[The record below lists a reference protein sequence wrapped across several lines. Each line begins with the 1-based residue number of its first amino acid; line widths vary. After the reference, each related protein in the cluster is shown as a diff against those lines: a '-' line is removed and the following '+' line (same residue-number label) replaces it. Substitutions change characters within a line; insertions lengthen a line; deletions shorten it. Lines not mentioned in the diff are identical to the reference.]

1 MCRDLAGDGWFLTN
15 IQDDEIDLLS
25 VFETLLDGKWKILAF
40 LMAGVVSIAA
50 YWVVA
55 PNPKFVAKTEIK
67 PIRSVDAIDYRAFN
81 ELDILGIER
90 KDLLIE
96 REDLLIEREDL
107 LEMFIEELTLGSL
120 LDDAF
125 RNHNVLV
132 RDDFQTDEEFE
143 DAIATLVANVKIELV
158 TEKRPR
164 STRDE
169 GYGINPWVLE
179 FEYNDAENWKRILS
193 EVKAK
198 ANEATRQLLSQRFAS
213 FATTTRNNVQ
223 YEIRNLDV
231 AIENLIA
238 DHKRQKSEKIM
249 LLEEQ
254 AEIARAMG
262 IDKSSLFNIET
273 REYTLFSPDLPLYL
287 HGYIALEGQIE
298 HLKSRA
304 DENFVIDGLMELRQK
319 KRALQQDKALE
330 RAEALFAETPVMR
343 GENFSAVI
351 MKVEATEFIANGRRM
366 ILSVLFLCLFFWGRC
381 HLRFDHRVTGSPKGE
396 NRRE

>member
-1 MCRDLAGDGWFLTN
+1 VCRDLAGDGWFLTN

-67 PIRSVDAIDYRAFN
+67 PIRSVDAIGYRAFN
-81 ELDILGIER
+81 ELDVIGIER
-90 KDLLIE
+90 K
-96 REDLLIEREDL
+96 DL

-125 RNHNVLV
+125 RDHNVLV

-143 DAIATLVANVKIELV
+143 DAIATLVADVKIELV

-193 EVKAK
+193 EIKAK
-198 ANEATRQLLSQRFAS
+198 ANEATRQLLIQRFAN
-213 FATTTRNNVQ
+213 FAIATRNSIQ

-231 AIENLIA
+231 AIENLVA
-238 DHKRQKSEKIM
+238 DHKRQKSERIM

-273 REYTLFSPDLPLYL
+273 GEYTLFSPDLPLYL

-304 DENFVIDGLMELRQK
+304 DKNSIIDGLMELRQK

-330 RAEALFAETPVMR
+330 RVEALFAETPVMR
-343 GENFSAVI
+343 DENFSAVI

-366 ILSVLFLCLFFWGRC
+366 ILSVLFLCLFFGGGAIYVLITASLAAR
-381 HLRFDHRVTGSPKGE
+381 RAKTGE
-396 NRRE
+396 NDDAEQAA

>member
-67 PIRSVDAIDYRAFN
+67 PIRSVDAIGYRAFN

-90 KDLLIE
+90 K
-96 REDLLIEREDL
+96 DLLIEREDL

-273 REYTLFSPDLPLYL
+273 GEYTLFSPDLPLYL